1 MKFAITGPL
10 ADKNLGDYGMFIN
23 NLYELGS
30 EHEYTVFSYS
40 SEFVNDLNSDFLS
53 DYKID
58 FIDVELNP
66 KEVEE
71 LSFKGKL
78 RKIKRQIMG
87 QEQATY
93 PTPLQVVNRCNN
105 YDQIKQAVANSDVLI
120 VSGGGYFNDL
130 WYTWRRSDDLIK
142 IIIPIIFAAFM
153 KKKIVFTA
161 NGYGPFD
168 VSKQFYSML
177 FAEAKNAYIGCRDE
191 KLSPLYLS
199 DLNVKKIEFLPDDL
213 YLIHERLLSSNIS
226 ERFGKYV
233 VLEIYGS
240 MKDLQSNIDKLN
252 ALVEH
257 FADSGCKTVFMPFDI
272 DIETKAYLKENILS
286 SSFEF
291 FDFDNYLRLDD
302 AISMIENAEL
312 VICNRYHALVISVT
326 SKTPVINII
335 KPIGDYRYYYNKN
348 AGLLDNAFG
357 SENIDY
363 NDFIAE
369 SIADVYEKVHS
380 GFDCLINKQ
389 LGLFESK
396 AYLYNKERLK
406 AMRSNYFNTVI
417 KGEGAQ

>member
-23 NLYELGS
+23 NLYELGN

-40 SEFVNDLNSDFLS
+40 SEFVNDLNSDFLN
-53 DYKID
+53 DYEID
-58 FIDVELNP
+58 FIDVKLNP
-66 KEVEE
+66 KEIEE

-93 PTPLQVVNRCNN
+93 PTPLQVVNRCCN
-105 YDQIKQAVANSDVLI
+105 YEQIRQAVANSDVLI

-177 FAEAKNAYIGCRDE
+177 FAEAKDAYIGCRDE

-199 DLNVKKIEFLPDDL
+199 DLNVKKVEFLPDDL
-213 YLIHERLLSSNIS
+213 YLIHERLLSSNIA

-272 DIETKAYLKENILS
+272 DIETKAYLKENIHS

-291 FDFDNYLRLDD
+291 FEFDNYLRLDD
-302 AISMIENAEL
+302 AISMIKNAEL

-369 SIADVYEKVHS
+369 SIADVYEKVQS

-389 LGLFESK
+389 LALFESK
-396 AYLYNKERLK
+396 AYLHNKERLK
-406 AMRSNYFNTVI
+406 TMRSNYFSTVI
-417 KGEGAQ
+417 KGEGVQ